1 MPFYD
6 YQGKTYDIE
15 TDNPDEARAKIQ
27 AYLNAQPRE
36 GTPEQQLADTATGQ
50 FATGVAQEL
59 ITPDMAAKAVGTTAK
74 GVGTVAALPVR
85 AVKDV
90 ANIARNLYGVTGA
103 GFQQMFEHP
112 YLTAKAY
119 AQGSPTLGPIV
130 NAAGKLSNQSI
141 ASLVNQAGQYGQQAI
156 ANTPA
161 AVKQGLST
169 VGRGLVAGA
178 MAPENIM
185 LAPYTMAGY
194 EMEKIRQNPTA
205 PEYQSNP
212 YGQVV
217 RGEAATMGSAG
228 AANRRQAIA
237 GQQYGGITP
246 EQQRMLE
253 QDRIDQ
259 EIRRKAASRVLG
271 PVAPG
276 R

>member
-15 TDNPDEARAKIQ
+15 TDDPDQARAKIQ

-50 FATGVAQEL
+50 LAAGVAKEL
-59 ITPDMAAKAVGTTAK
+59 ITPDMAAKAIGTTAK
-74 GVGTVAALPVR
+74 GAYTVGSLPVR
-85 AVKDV
+85 AAADILNVGK
-90 ANIARNLYGVTGA
+90 NLYGVTGA
-103 GFQQMFEHP
+103 GFQQMLEHP

-156 ANTPA
+156 ANAPA
-161 AVKQGLST
+161 AVKQGIST

-205 PEYQSNP
+205 PEYATNP

-217 RGEAATMGSAG
+217 RGEAPTMGAAG
-228 AANRRQAIA
+228 AANRRSAIA
-237 GQQYGGITP
+237 GQQYGGLTP
-246 EQQRMLE
+246 AQQQMLE